1 MEALHIL
8 RSGNYV
14 IIICNSGIERV
25 SAGIAKEKSAVFR
38 KNLENG

>member
-1 MEALHIL
+1 MELLHII

-25 SAGIAKEKSAVFR
+25 SAGIAKEKSAVFEIS
-38 KNLENG
+38 LENG